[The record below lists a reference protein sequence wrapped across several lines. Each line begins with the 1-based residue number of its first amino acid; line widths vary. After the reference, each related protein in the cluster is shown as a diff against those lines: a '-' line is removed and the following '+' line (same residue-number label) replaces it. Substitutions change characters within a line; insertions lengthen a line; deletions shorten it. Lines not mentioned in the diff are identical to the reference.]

1 MATTVVSKVTVPLF
15 LAFLLSVGLSAEV
28 QAQSYRDPAG
38 RSAETTEPR
47 SQRGETVG
55 SLPDWAEPSSSSGR
69 SRASDPFNVE
79 TNDLEDPPD
88 DVESIPVDSHIIWLF
103 GVGLLYGVYQ
113 VRKKNATAGDP
124 GFSLRQ

>member
-69 SRASDPFNVE
+69 SRSSDPFNVE
-79 TNDLEDPPD
+79 TNDLEDPPGDD
-88 DVESIPVDSHIIWLF
+88 DVQSIPIDSHIGWLL
-103 GVGLLYGVYQ
+103 GVGLLYGFYR
-113 VRKKNATAGDP
+113 VRKEE
-124 GFSLRQ
+124 RHCR